1 VRRRKF
7 CAILLSLTSLAVT
20 QAAPALSQGK
30 VPPLGRGAGKYDA
43 KAASEAFKAARLA
56 SQSGQKDLAIEKYCR
71 VVDIVKQA
79 GKDNPFAL
87 QMAKT
92 VSLALKTMEQGFF
105 YERNYAGQEKASRAR
120 LNLLEWME
128 GQGGKEYE
136 SERKALANTLRL
148 QGKVAE
154 ADQMLK

>member
-1 VRRRKF
+1 MTRTKF
-7 CAILLSLTSLAVT
+7 YTVLFTLTSLATT
-20 QAAPALSQGK
+20 QAAPAPAQGK
-30 VPPLGRGAGKYDA
+30 LPPLGRGAGKYDA
-43 KAASEAFKAARLA
+43 KAASEAFKAARFA
-56 SQSGQKDLAIEKYCR
+56 AQSGQKALAIEKYGR

-79 GKDNPFAL
+79 GKDNPFAQ

-92 VSLALKTMEQGFF
+92 VSLALKTIEQGFF

-136 SERKALANTLRL
+136 SERKALANSLRL